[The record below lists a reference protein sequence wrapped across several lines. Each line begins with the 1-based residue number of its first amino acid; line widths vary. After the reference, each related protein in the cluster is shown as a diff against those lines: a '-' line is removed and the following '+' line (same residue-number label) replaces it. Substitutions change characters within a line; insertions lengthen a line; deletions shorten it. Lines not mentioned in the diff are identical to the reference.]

1 MERKDGWKRWQTN
14 ERSWKLSMGQGQE
27 RKRKDDSV
35 EMSKYERAIA
45 KRIQEEEQIIVRES
59 CSRT

>member
-27 RKRKDDSV
+27 ERKDDSV
-35 EMSKYERAIA
+35 EMSKCDYC
-45 KRIQEEEQIIVRES
+45 KRIQEEGR
-59 CSRT
+59 